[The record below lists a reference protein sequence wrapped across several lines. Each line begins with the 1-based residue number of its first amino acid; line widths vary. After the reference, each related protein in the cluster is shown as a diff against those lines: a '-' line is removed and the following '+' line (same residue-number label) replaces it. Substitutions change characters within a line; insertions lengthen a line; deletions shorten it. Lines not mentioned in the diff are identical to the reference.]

1 MDGSCPK
8 CGAAVV
14 AGTRTCQFCGANLA
28 GAESA
33 AVEIQRQETPLIEA
47 APSLPVP
54 ASPPPTAAAPPATA
68 AVQPAKADEK
78 SNTQPKTRGLSL
90 AIRAGVALF
99 GVVLIFLVVLY
110 LRSVVS
116 IFGNNNGPSIAPTAQ
131 SSASATPA
139 ASPVIAGL
147 GVDIYPGATPLSSE
161 DHSTLMDK
169 SIVSQTFV
177 SSDTMAPVIDFYK
190 KRMVGRTSIFASGDS
205 VVVSIGPTAQDS
217 ILVTISPAQTG
228 GKTRIYIS
236 HSSQK

>member
-1 MDGSCPK
+1 LGDVEP
-8 CGAAVV
+8 
-14 AGTRTCQFCGANLA
+14 
-28 GAESA
+28 A
-33 AVEIQRQETPLIEA
+33 AVEIQRQEKPLIEA

-54 ASPPPTAAAPPATA
+54 APPPPTAAAPPATA

-78 SNTQPKTRGLSL
+78 SNNQPKTRGLSL

-116 IFGNNNGPSIAPTAQ
+116 IFGSTPGPSSAPRVQTPD
-131 SSASATPA
+131 SATPA
-139 ASPVIAGL
+139 ASPVIPGL

-161 DHSTLMDK
+161 DHSTLMDR

-190 KRMVGRTSIFASGDS
+190 KRMVGKTSIFASGES
-205 VVVSIGPTAQDS
+205 VVVSISPTAQDS
-217 ILVTISPAQTG
+217 ILVTISPAQSG

-236 HSSQK
+236 HSSIMR

>member
-1 MDGSCPK
+1 
-8 CGAAVV
+8 
-14 AGTRTCQFCGANLA
+14 LA